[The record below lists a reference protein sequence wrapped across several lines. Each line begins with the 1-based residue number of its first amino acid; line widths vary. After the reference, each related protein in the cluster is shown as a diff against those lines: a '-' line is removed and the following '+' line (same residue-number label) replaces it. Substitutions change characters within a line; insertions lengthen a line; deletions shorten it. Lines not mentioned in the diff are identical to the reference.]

1 LREGLTYLISS
12 PLRGEDEGGGD
23 LKNNIKFAKN
33 LRKNVTDTE
42 KYLWKYLR
50 GNQLEGFKFRRQQA
64 IGKYIIDFVNL
75 ERKIIIELD
84 GGQDLE
90 NKEDQLRDRWLE
102 EQGYEVLRFWDNEV
116 FNNIE
121 GVLEFIRKKLFSPS
135 P

>member
-1 LREGLTYLISS
+1 MKAGVKLNN
-12 PLRGEDEGGGD
+12 
-23 LKNNIKFAKN
+23 KNIKFAKN
-33 LRKNVTDTE
+33 LRKNATDTE
-42 KYLWKYLR
+42 KYLWKYLK
-50 GNQLEGFKFRRQQA
+50 GNQLEGFKFRRQQP

-84 GGQDLE
+84 GGQHLE
-90 NKEDQLRDRWLE
+90 NKEDELRDRWLE

-121 GVLEFIRKKLFSPS
+121 GVLEFIRIKLLSPS

>member
-1 LREGLTYLISS
+1 
-12 PLRGEDEGGGD
+12 LRGEDKGGGE
-23 LKNNIKFAKN
+23 LKNKNIKFAKN
-33 LRKNVTDTE
+33 LRKNTTDTE

-50 GNQLEGFKFRRQQA
+50 GNQLEGFKFRRQQP

-84 GGQDLE
+84 GGQHLQ
-90 NKEDQLRDRWLE
+90 NKKDKIRDSWLE

-116 FNNIE
+116 FYNIE
-121 GVLEFIRKKLFSPS
+121 GVLEFIRGKLLSPS